1 MEDRFP
7 YMGGWV
13 DSDVAISRNRKGE
26 RVLEMSTSYLW
37 QLAETHALFGWSVV
51 GLRMTLTL
59 EGPKLQVV
67 VEAPLEK
74 LDEAIKKSA
83 ESGWLKMLGTKAEL
97 KGLEHVKSWD
107 DLKRWVVENWGVV
120 VEAAARRLRKMLKEE
135 ELERLLAQVDGDVAK
150 RRKGGQDAPRDK
162 QIDGENV
169 WEELRHRLNAL
180 RDLLNDD
187 KIAREVVV
195 PALLLIQAE
204 RLGVNEETLRYL
216 AAVASG
222 AIGGDGYVS
231 AAMKRVELTSGKHAV
246 ALLWTATLAAYGIKA
261 EVRGAGRGLK
271 VVASGIGAVRLAGLY
286 FRYGSP
292 LLEGDERVIN
302 HKLYEAM
309 KLRAEE
315 GLDIR
320 WEGLRRKTEG
330 GPVAAD
336 LIISVDGDAVK
347 YNVYLHDAIVLQ
359 FRSTDRSHAELAA
372 RLLKLAGVSAE
383 MKKVGKKGEWHVWAT
398 TRKLA
403 AGREELRDAL
413 AEIVR
418 KAVENDWVNASTA
431 ERWLE
436 KLEKGLTLMEGW
448 PMYSVGLKDDALMV
462 RYHSTNP
469 ESIKQETQRLR
480 KMGLVEGKHFTVK
493 MPEEGREGYV
503 SILRKGLERAAKLSV
518 RGEGEQQKLAARF
531 VERILQRAWEAGEE
545 VYKKAKEIVEEGKA
559 RGSIK
564 LEDFEKKVEV
574 NGKTYVVKV
583 KGGEA
588 VEEDRGG
595 RKLLRIRIT
604 AEIDGVRGDYTITY
618 GRYGKINAAKGF
630 VMARAETDAE
640 RLSAL
645 IKALTGKEPRIYRM
659 KDGRIK
665 IECYEGHLEGF
676 MRYEELADAIEE
688 WLEETSRR

>member
-1 MEDRFP
+1 
-7 YMGGWV
+7 
-13 DSDVAISRNRKGE
+13 
-26 RVLEMSTSYLW
+26 
-37 QLAETHALFGWSVV
+37 
-51 GLRMTLTL
+51 
-59 EGPKLQVV
+59 
-67 VEAPLEK
+67 
-74 LDEAIKKSA
+74 
-83 ESGWLKMLGTKAEL
+83 
-97 KGLEHVKSWD
+97 
-107 DLKRWVVENWGVV
+107 
-120 VEAAARRLRKMLKEE
+120 
-135 ELERLLAQVDGDVAK
+135 
-150 RRKGGQDAPRDK
+150 
-162 QIDGENV
+162 
-169 WEELRHRLNAL
+169 
-180 RDLLNDD
+180 
-187 KIAREVVV
+187 
-195 PALLLIQAE
+195 
-204 RLGVNEETLRYL
+204 
-216 AAVASG
+216 
-222 AIGGDGYVS
+222 
-231 AAMKRVELTSGKHAV
+231 
-246 ALLWTATLAAYGIKA
+246 
-261 EVRGAGRGLK
+261 
-271 VVASGIGAVRLAGLY
+271 VVASGVGAVRLAGLY

-309 KLRAEE
+309 KLGAEE

-320 WEGLRRKTEG
+320 WERLRRRTEG

-336 LIISVDGDAVK
+336 LIISVGGDAVK

-372 RLLKLAGVSAE
+372 RLLKQAGVSAE

-403 AGREELRDAL
+403 AGREELRDAI

-418 KAVENDWVNASTA
+418 KAVERGWVNASTA

-436 KLEKGLTLMEGW
+436 ELEEGRVLMEGW

-462 RYHSTNP
+462 RFGSTNP
-469 ESIKQETQRLR
+469 GAIVREAQRLR
-480 KMGLVEGKHFTVK
+480 DMGLVEGRHFTVK

-518 RGEGEQQKLAARF
+518 RGEGEQQKLAAKF
-531 VERILQRAWEAGEE
+531 VEYILQRAEEAGKE
-545 VYKKAKEIVEEGKA
+545 VYKKAEEIIEEGKA

-564 LEDFEKKVEV
+564 LEGFEKEVEV
-574 NGKTYVVKV
+574 DGKTYVVKV
-583 KGGEA
+583 IGGEA
-588 VEEDRGG
+588 VEEDRGN
-595 RKLLRIRIT
+595 RKLLRIKIT

-665 IECYEGHLEGF
+665 MECYEGHLEGF
-676 MRYEELADAIEE
+676 MRYKELADAIEK

>member
-1 MEDRFP
+1 
-7 YMGGWV
+7 
-13 DSDVAISRNRKGE
+13 
-26 RVLEMSTSYLW
+26 
-37 QLAETHALFGWSVV
+37 
-51 GLRMTLTL
+51 MTLTL

-107 DLKRWVVENWGVV
+107 DLKRWVVENWGLV

-135 ELERLLAQVDGDVAK
+135 ELERLLTHVGGDVAK
-150 RRKGGQDAPRDK
+150 RHKGGQEAPRDK
-162 QIDGENV
+162 QKDGENV

-204 RLGVNEETLRYL
+204 RLGVNEETLRYF

-246 ALLWTATLAAYGIKA
+246 ALLWAAALAAYGIKA

-271 VVASGIGAVRLAGLY
+271 VVASGVGAVRLAGLY

-292 LLEGDERVIN
+292 LLEGDERFIN
-302 HKLYEAM
+302 HKLAEAV
-309 KLRAEE
+309 KLGAE

-320 WEGLRRKTEG
+320 WEGLRRRTEG

-336 LIISVDGDAVK
+336 LIISVGGAAVK

-372 RLLKLAGVSAE
+372 RLLRHAGVSAE
-383 MKKVGKKGEWHVWAT
+383 MKKVGKKGEWHVWTT

-403 AGREELRDAL
+403 AGREELRDAI

-418 KAVENDWVNASTA
+418 KAVENGWVNASTA

-436 KLEKGLTLMEGW
+436 ELERGLTLMEGW

-480 KMGLVEGKHFTVK
+480 KMGLVEGEHFSVK

-503 SILRKGLERAAKLSV
+503 SILRKGLERAARLSV

-531 VERILQRAWEAGEE
+531 VELILQRAKEACGGAEPCA
-545 VYKKAKEIVEEGKA
+545 VYEKAKEIVEKGKE
-559 RGSIK
+559 RGSLK
-564 LEDFEKKVEV
+564 LKDFEKEVEV
-574 NGKTYVVKV
+574 DGKTYVVKV

-588 VEEDRGG
+588 IEEGRGG
-595 RKLLRIRIT
+595 RKLLRIKIT

-645 IKALTGKEPRIYRM
+645 IKALTGREPRVYRM

-676 MRYEELADAIEE
+676 MRYEELADAIEK